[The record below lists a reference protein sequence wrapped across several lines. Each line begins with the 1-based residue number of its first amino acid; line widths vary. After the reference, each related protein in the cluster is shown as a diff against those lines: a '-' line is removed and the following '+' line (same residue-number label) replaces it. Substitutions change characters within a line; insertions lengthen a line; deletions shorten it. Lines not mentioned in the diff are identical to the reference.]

1 MVGSIDIYVWL
12 QQVHVRHVL
21 PLLLQFKYLA
31 QARLR
36 LAGLA
41 RLVEIEFTIDQHLP
55 TLNITTSL
63 IKWLSQLNQ
72 LRWTGQINRWGKK
85 L

>member
-1 MVGSIDIYVWL
+1 MVGSIDIHVWL

-41 RLVEIEFTIDQHLP
+41 RVTIDQHLP
-55 TLNITTSL
+55 TLNLTTSL